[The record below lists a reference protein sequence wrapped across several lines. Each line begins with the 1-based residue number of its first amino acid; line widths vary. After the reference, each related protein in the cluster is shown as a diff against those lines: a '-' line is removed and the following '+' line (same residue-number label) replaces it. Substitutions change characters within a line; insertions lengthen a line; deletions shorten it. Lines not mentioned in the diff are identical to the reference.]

1 MEKVEKVEWDDV
13 QAIVLRGFGK
23 LPFSSYVLWQFN
35 TDDNLARK
43 QWLAALTERLTRA
56 IACDDEDGPDV
67 RPAAQERASGRNCS
81 EPAINLA
88 LTASGLRKFVGE
100 SALNG
105 FSTEFIEGMAPTP
118 SDPAKVPRRSNVLGD
133 IGKSSPQCWDWGGWE
148 KECEIDGLLL
158 LFAVDEPSLRDL
170 VKFETQKMAGVA
182 RPIPIDLRGRFHF
195 DDGFTEHFGFKDGIS
210 QPLIEGVPC
219 RKKPEDS
226 DDMQAR
232 ISLVK
237 PGEFLLGYLNE
248 RKERVGKRRGTNG
261 NGPAAK
267 RDLRLNGTYLV
278 FRQLEQDVAAFDA
291 FVSNLAAC
299 LCETKDWVRA
309 RLMGREPDGKPLIH
323 TDALGSGALNDFLYH
338 YEDQDGLVCPI
349 GAHVRRAN
357 PRDSLGPDPDTALH
371 LSKMH
376 RIIRRGRPY
385 GNRWEPGR
393 TQEMDES
400 RGMLFIA
407 LNADIAGQFEMIQHT
422 WLNNPHFNGL
432 YTGTDPISHFDD
444 GGLITIQQRPMN
456 LHIKREAPF
465 VRVRGGA
472 YFFLPGIQALR
483 DIAASLPDEPR
494 RAASAHLSH
503 VMT

>member
-1 MEKVEKVEWDDV
+1 MEKVEWDDV
-13 QAIVLRGFGK
+13 QAIVLRGYGK
-23 LPFSSYVLWQFN
+23 LPYSAYVLWQFN
-35 TDDNLARK
+35 TEDSLAKKQWFAALVERLAR
-43 QWLAALTERLTRA
+43 ASAG
-56 IACDDEDGPDV
+56 DDEDEPDA
-67 RPAAQERASGRNCS
+67 RPAAQERTYGRNCS
-81 EPAINLA
+81 QPAINLA
-88 LTASGLRKFVGE
+88 LTASGLRQLGVEE
-100 SALNG
+100 SALNA
-105 FSTEFIEGMAPTP
+105 FSAEFIEGMAPPP
-118 SDPAKVPRRSNVLGD
+118 SDPTKVPRRSNVLGD

-148 KECEIDGLLL
+148 KEREIDGLLL
-158 LFAVDEPSLRDL
+158 LFAVDEPSLREL
-170 VKFETQKMAGVA
+170 VEIETRKMAGVA
-182 RPIPIDLRGRFHF
+182 RPIPLDLRGRFHF
-195 DDGFTEHFGFKDGIS
+195 NDGFKEHFGFKDGIS
-210 QPLIEGVPC
+210 QPLIEGAPR
-219 RKKPEDS
+219 RKKPKDS
-226 DDMQAR
+226 DEMQAR

-248 RKERVGKRRGTNG
+248 RKDRVGERHGTNG
-261 NGPAAK
+261 NGSKTK

-291 FVSNLAAC
+291 FVSNLAEC
-299 LCETKDWVRA
+299 LCETKDWVGA
-309 RLMGREPDGKPLIH
+309 RLMGREPDGKPLIPDGI
-323 TDALGSGALNDFLYH
+323 DAPGSGALNDFLYH
-338 YEDQDGLVCPI
+338 YEDQDGLACPI

-393 TQEMDES
+393 TEEMDEP

-432 YTGTDPISHFDD
+432 HTGTDPISHFDD
-444 GGLITIQQRPMN
+444 GGLITIQRRPMN
-456 LHIKREAPF
+456 LHIKRATPF

-483 DIAASLPDEPR
+483 DIAASLSDEPH
-494 RAASAHLSH
+494 RAASNRLSH
-503 VMT
+503 MMT

>member
-1 MEKVEKVEWDDV
+1 
-13 QAIVLRGFGK
+13 
-23 LPFSSYVLWQFN
+23 
-35 TDDNLARK
+35 
-43 QWLAALTERLTRA
+43 
-56 IACDDEDGPDV
+56 
-67 RPAAQERASGRNCS
+67 
-81 EPAINLA
+81 
-88 LTASGLRKFVGE
+88 
-100 SALNG
+100 
-105 FSTEFIEGMAPTP
+105 
-118 SDPAKVPRRSNVLGD
+118 
-133 IGKSSPQCWDWGGWE
+133 
-148 KECEIDGLLL
+148 
-158 LFAVDEPSLRDL
+158 
-170 VKFETQKMAGVA
+170 MAGVA
-182 RPIPIDLRGRFHF
+182 RSIPIELKGRFHF
-195 DDGFTEHFGFKDGIS
+195 DDGFKEHFGFKDGIS
-210 QPLIEGVPC
+210 QPLIEGAPSPN
-219 RKKPEDS
+219 RADQS
-226 DDMQAR
+226 DEMQAR

-248 RKERVGKRRGTNG
+248 RKERLGKRHGKKG
-261 NGPAAK
+261 NRADVK

-291 FVSNLAAC
+291 FVSNLAEC

-309 RLMGREPDGKPLIH
+309 RLMGRAPDGKPLIH
-323 TDALGSGALNDFLYH
+323 TDATGSRALNNFLYH

-385 GNRWEPGR
+385 GNRWEPG
-393 TQEMDES
+393 QAQQIGES

-407 LNADIAGQFEMIQHT
+407 LNADIAGQFEMIQHS

-444 GGLITIQQRPMN
+444 GGMFLIQQRPMN
-456 LHIKREAPF
+456 LHIKREQPF

-483 DIAASLPDEPR
+483 DIAESLPDGPG
-494 RAASAHLSH
+494 RATSAHSLP
-503 VMT
+503 VMS